1 VSAPLSVKG
10 LHKHFGGPRAV
21 DGVDLKVAAGE
32 RRAVIGPNGAG
43 KTTLFNLVTGHLR
56 PDAGL
61 VTFDG
66 VDITGLPTS
75 LIARAGIGRS
85 FQITSIFGP
94 DGARERPAGHHRP
107 APRDRAPIRSR
118 RRPAR

>member
-10 LHKHFGGPRAV
+10 LHKHFGGLRAV

-85 FQITSIFGP
+85 FQITSIFG
-94 DGARERPAGHHRP
+94 A
-107 APRDRAPIRSR
+107 
-118 RRPAR
+118 